1 MGGTDLSTM
10 ASVRLRLRLIPL
22 SCTVLMLLLFLSAPA
37 LVLTPLPRDL
47 TSPPRAMLLMPMLD
61 TLMPTVTTTAS
72 VKLRLTLLSSMLA
85 MLATPMLLPMELSPT
100 PSLPPPPD
108 SSTLPTLA
116 CAPTTLE
123 LLFLARQYQHHNST

>member
-1 MGGTDLSTM
+1 
-10 ASVRLRLRLIPL
+10 
-22 SCTVLMLLLFLSAPA
+22 
-37 LVLTPLPRDL
+37 
-47 TSPPRAMLLMPMLD
+47 MLD
-61 TLMPTVTTTAS
+61 TLMPTVTTMAS
-72 VKLRLTLLSSMLA
+72 VRLRLTLLSSMLD

-123 LLFLARQYQHHNST
+123 LLFLARQYQHHTTS